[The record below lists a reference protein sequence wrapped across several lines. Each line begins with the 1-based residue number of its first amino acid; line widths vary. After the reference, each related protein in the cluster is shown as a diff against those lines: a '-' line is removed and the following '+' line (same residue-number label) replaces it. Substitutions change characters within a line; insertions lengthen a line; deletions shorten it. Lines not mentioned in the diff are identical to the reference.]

1 MWAVFLKR
9 DCHSSEA
16 IREAGEF
23 NTIRPA
29 KPFLAARAF
38 CCKISLNPRFD
49 ERMGIETHKYLSP
62 THGLLLDYSE
72 PNSETRDPY
81 AP

>member
-9 DCHSSEA
+9 DWHSSGA
-16 IREAGEF
+16 IQEAGEF

-29 KPFLAARAF
+29 KPFLAARAL

-49 ERMGIETHKYLSP
+49 ERTGIDTH
-62 THGLLLDYSE
+62 
-72 PNSETRDPY
+72 
-81 AP
+81 